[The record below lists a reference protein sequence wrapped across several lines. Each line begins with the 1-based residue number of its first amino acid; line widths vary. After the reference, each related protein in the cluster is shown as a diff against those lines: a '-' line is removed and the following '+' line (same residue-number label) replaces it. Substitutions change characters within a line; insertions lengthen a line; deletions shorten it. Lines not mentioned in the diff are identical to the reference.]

1 MQLNQLISAIQA
13 THDFAQG
20 FAVQQVNSALT
31 MRNWMV
37 GFYIVEYEQNGE
49 DRAQYGTKLLSTL
62 AKALKSVKI
71 KGLDERSLRD
81 CRMFYQLYP
90 QIWGTV
96 SPKLQEHGHLLNEH
110 FSTIIKRLDS
120 VSDIN
125 SVEHSF
131 PPEILLSH
139 LSFSHFVE
147 LLRADTPLKRAF
159 YEIQAIKN
167 NWGVRELERAIS
179 TLLFERTGLSTDK
192 ASLLSKLKGAK
203 PLSPSDVMKNPVLL
217 DFLGLQEKPEYSE
230 TDLEQAII
238 THLQQFLIEMG
249 RGFCFEA
256 RQKRISFGN
265 THYRIDLVFYHRILK
280 CHVLLDLKIGK
291 FDHADAGQMNVYLN
305 YYRKNEMAELDNP
318 PVGIILCADKDDSLV
333 EYATIDMP
341 QEVFVSKYLVEL
353 PSVEDLKKLID
364 EDRKFM
370 LKQNAWAV
378 KL

>member
-62 AKALKSVKI
+62 AKSLKSVKI

-81 CRMFYQLYP
+81 CRMLYQLYP

-110 FSTIIKRLDS
+110 FSTIIKRLNS
-120 VSDIN
+120 VSDIS
-125 SVEHSF
+125 SVEQSF

-179 TLLFERTGLSTDK
+179 TLLFERTGLSTNC
-192 ASLLSKLKGAK
+192 
-203 PLSPSDVMKNPVLL
+203 P
-217 DFLGLQEKPEYSE
+217 
-230 TDLEQAII
+230 
-238 THLQQFLIEMG
+238 
-249 RGFCFEA
+249 
-256 RQKRISFGN
+256 
-265 THYRIDLVFYHRILK
+265 
-280 CHVLLDLKIGK
+280 
-291 FDHADAGQMNVYLN
+291 
-305 YYRKNEMAELDNP
+305 
-318 PVGIILCADKDDSLV
+318 
-333 EYATIDMP
+333 
-341 QEVFVSKYLVEL
+341 
-353 PSVEDLKKLID
+353 
-364 EDRKFM
+364 
-370 LKQNAWAV
+370 AW
-378 KL
+378 KT

>member
-120 VSDIN
+120 VSDIK

-159 YEIQAIKN
+159 YEIHAIKN
-167 NWGVRELERAIS
+167 NWGVRELEHAIS

-192 ASLLSKLKGAK
+192 ASLLSKLKGTK

-341 QEVFVSKYLVEL
+341 HEVFVSKYLVEL

>member
-13 THDFAQG
+13 THDFTQG

-31 MRNWMV
+31 IRNWMV
-37 GFYIVEYEQNGE
+37 GFYIVEYEQSGE
-49 DRAQYGTKLLSTL
+49 DRAQYGAKLLLTI
-62 AKALKSVKI
+62 AKAMKSIKI
-71 KGLDERSLRD
+71 RGLDERSLRD
-81 CRMFYQLYP
+81 CRAFYQVYP

-96 SPKLQEHGHLLNEH
+96 SPKLQEHGNRLNEH
-110 FSTIIKRLDS
+110 LLAIVKKLDNETS
-120 VSDIN
+120 IN
-125 SVEHSF
+125 QIEQSF
-131 PPEILLSH
+131 PSEILLSR
-139 LSFSHFVE
+139 LSFSHFIE

-192 ASLLSKLKGAK
+192 EAMLEKMKGSM
-203 PLSPSDVMKNPVLL
+203 PLSPTDVIKNPVLL
-217 DFLGLQEKPEYSE
+217 EFLGLQEKPEYSE
-230 TDLEQAII
+230 TDMEQAII

-305 YYRKNEMAELDNP
+305 YYRKNEMTQHDNP

-341 QEVFVSKYLVEL
+341 HEVFVAKYLVEL
-353 PSVEDLKKLID
+353 PSVEDLKRLID
-364 EDRKFM
+364 EDRQQI
-370 LKQNAWAV
+370 LKNH
-378 KL
+378 